1 MQYSTHTQKRSD
13 EINLQTALEN
23 LEMLEDILKVYQR
36 QQLIISQP
44 NFIIF
49 FLLHMQT
56 SAEYSPDELMAQV
69 LNEARAEGGLG
80 EEDSDDSS
88 SDSDASLDLGPG
100 DKPRSPATSK
110 AKDTAAVV
118 GNTDELPSDGK
129 GSSSVAVSE
138 EAKTE
143 LESKQAPEPTT
154 PITKRTA
161 AETETISS
169 TAKKKGE
176 NDDKNEVKGG
186 KRLTIS
192 MDATPLSQEKT
203 VKIENK
209 LPSSQ
214 AECSKSDLE
223 STSDSEAESK
233 EKATGGTRNGSSVF
247 KPFSKKVKA
256 LGSKTE
262 IKINIRQ
269 KEGDKTA
276 QSKEGKVNDSKKSR
290 SSADSAKKE
299 SRRESESRRHK
310 RSSRRSRTR
319 SRSHSRSRSRSRSR
333 TRHRRRHSRSHSR
346 SPRRRRSRSRSRSYS
361 RRSRRGRSHSRS
373 RRRSRSR
380 SYSHSRRRSRR
391 SRSRSWR
398 RSRSRSRSN
407 SSTPPPSKRKKN
419 SVKSKSEVKETP
431 VETKVDK
438 KTEIS
443 QLTAFCKDLQVKQA
457 HEDVHGETSQV
468 TEPAQVSLK

>member
-1 MQYSTHTQKRSD
+1 
-13 EINLQTALEN
+13 
-23 LEMLEDILKVYQR
+23 
-36 QQLIISQP
+36 
-44 NFIIF
+44 
-49 FLLHMQT
+49 MQT

-88 SDSDASLDLGPG
+88 SDSDASLDLGPR

-138 EAKTE
+138 EVKAE
-143 LESKQAPEPTT
+143 LESTLAPEPTA
-154 PITKRTA
+154 PVTKQTA
-161 AETETISS
+161 AEIETISP
-169 TAKKKGE
+169 TAKKEGE

-186 KRLTIS
+186 KKLAIS
-192 MDATPLSQEKT
+192 VDSTPPSQEKT
-203 VKIENK
+203 VKVENK
-209 LPSSQ
+209 LSSSQ
-214 AECSKSDLE
+214 AERSKSDLE

-233 EKATGGTRNGSSVF
+233 EKATGGTKNSSGVF

-276 QSKEGKVNDSKKSR
+276 QSKEGKVNDSKKSDSHR
-290 SSADSAKKE
+290 SIADSAKKE

-380 SYSHSRRRSRR
+380 SYSRSRRRSRR

-398 RSRSRSRSN
+398 RSRSRSRSY

-419 SVKSKSEVKETP
+419 SIKSKSEVKETP
-431 VETKVDK
+431 VEIKVDK

-443 QLTAFCKDLQVKQA
+443 QLTAFCKDLQAKQA
-457 HEDVHGETSQV
+457 HEDVHGETPQV